1 VKDATKILD
10 RVYLRSV
17 YCRWTGDI
25 HADRYSGNCRRRSD
39 TWIHSCV

>member
-25 HADRYSGNCRRRSD
+25 HADRYSGTAD
-39 TWIHSCV
+39 DVLTPEYTAV